1 MNSRIL
7 QPLEQEH
14 NLCKRLVLYLSHH
27 HCSHQELITFTTTII
42 TVTINITV
50 TIIISINITTI
61 IVTIISTTISVTTFT
76 TSASTSPLSLP
87 QCHCHCHTPSSP
99 LLCHRY
105 HHHQPTVTTPPSL
118 LPLPSH
124 PYRLI
129 ALISIIAVAI
139 AVTIISIR

>member
-7 QPLEQEH
+7 QPLEQGH

-27 HCSHQELITFTTTII
+27 HCSHQELITFTTTVI
-42 TVTINITV
+42 TVTINITI

-61 IVTIISTTISVTTFT
+61 IVTVISTTITVTTFI

-87 QCHCHCHTPSSP
+87 HCHCHTPSSP

-129 ALISIIAVAI
+129 ALLSIIAVTI
-139 AVTIISIR
+139 AVATISIR